1 MNEKYTSDN
10 INDGDSNMNNDDF
23 DYKKLINRLEE
34 ISATIFLLEKKYQD
48 KF

>member
-1 MNEKYTSDN
+1 MNENFISNNIKNNEFTS
-10 INDGDSNMNNDDF
+10 NNDEI

-34 ISATIFLLEKKYQD
+34 ISSTISLLEKKYLD